1 MGLRDVKIKRELSL
15 TGKEWTTL
23 LVALSVYI
31 QSLERLKDSC
41 RIPFV
46 DYCDYLSAASSAYLT
61 LESIVGHHEVYSS
74 QT

>member
-1 MGLRDVKIKRELSL
+1 MAVSNIKIKREVLL
-15 TGKEWTTL
+15 TGKEWNTL

-46 DYCDYLSAASSAYLT
+46 DYCEYLSAASSAFVT
-61 LESIVGHHEVYSS
+61 IESVTGCREVHSS
-74 QT
+74 ST

>member
-1 MGLRDVKIKRELSL
+1 MAVSNIKIKREVLL

-46 DYCDYLSAASSAYLT
+46 DYCEYLSAVSSAFVAI
-61 LESIVGHHEVYSS
+61 ESVTGCHEVHSS
-74 QT
+74 ST